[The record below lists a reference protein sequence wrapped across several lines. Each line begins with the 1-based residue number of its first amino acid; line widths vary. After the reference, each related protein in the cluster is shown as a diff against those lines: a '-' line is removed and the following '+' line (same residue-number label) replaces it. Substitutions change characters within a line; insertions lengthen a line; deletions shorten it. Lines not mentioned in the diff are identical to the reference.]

1 MSRKG
6 MNRNAG
12 STLVGTSSGL
22 LIGGNMLR
30 WAILIS
36 APNTNRVTLNFQGPA
51 ALDLGITLYPGRDPL
66 WLLYDRLGEAIH
78 EDIFAIADTV
88 AQQIGWMEILFG

>member
-1 MSRKG
+1 MTRKG

-12 STLVGTSSGL
+12 FTSVGTGSTLL
-22 LIGGNMLR
+22 LGGNMLR
-30 WAILIS
+30 WAILIA
-36 APNTNRVTLNFQGPA
+36 APNTNRITLNFQGPA
-51 ALDLGITLYPGRDPL
+51 ALDQGITLYPGRDPL

-88 AQQIGWMEILFG
+88 AQSVGWMEILFG